1 MNYLVFRAARLLLL
15 LVLAA
20 ALPVLAAGRTVSRRL
35 RAMLVTLVVLSALAF
50 VNFGFFHVFSGQR
63 IHYWDAFH
71 YFVGAKY
78 LPELGYTRLYEA
90 TWLAGREM
98 GAFADIEWIR
108 DLPTYQ
114 ARHTRSID
122 AAAVRARF
130 TDARWRAF
138 KQDLL
143 VFGPR
148 IPDWRRLF
156 LDHGFN
162 DPPPRAMLLHALLRW
177 APATPTTLALVTSID
192 YVLIAGAL
200 WSARVAFGP
209 VAGAVGAAFFF
220 LNFFGR
226 FDFIGGSILRW
237 DWIAAL
243 IFGIAA
249 FARGAGITAGLCIAY
264 AVLARLFPVAFLVP
278 LVIKWI
284 QIRRTG
290 AVDRTLDRCLTASA
304 VLLVTIALMLGLA
317 GDSVLIAEFVTKIR
331 LHGETAFT
339 NHVGLGTWLVFQTAS
354 WTIHEGVQ
362 TVEPAA
368 VMAARPAPW
377 IATYSARPASGVDD
391 VRGPPGLL
399 RLLAGRLLLF
409 VPCRARAPAVA
420 LWCRRPVPTTRDR
433 ASGPRQRRRLCI
445 RDPLPRS
452 SPALPCRLRAPGRLL
467 RRLARARVRPPWHRC
482 SPADLAAERRGQGT
496 VATIGFCSGAEILVS
511 GSSVSF
517 LPPDFE
523 RSSEAFLSPLDRDRH
538 AHRSVV
544 AFPYRSS
551 RPGSNCRPCCS

>member
-377 IATYSARPASGVDD
+377 IVPTVSALYLGFALPLILRARPLESMMYAVPLVYCVFSPAGYYYSFLVVLVLLPWHSGVVD
-391 VRGPPGLL
+391 RS
-399 RLLAGRLLLF
+399 RLLAIALLAL
-409 VPCRARAPAVA
+409 VNVA
-420 LWCRRPVPTTRDR
+420 GY
-433 ASGPRQRRRLCI
+433 A
-445 RDPLPRS
+445 
-452 SPALPCRLRAPGRLL
+452 
-467 RRLARARVRPPWHRC
+467 
-482 SPADLAAERRGQGT
+482 
-496 VATIGFCSGAEILVS
+496 FEILSHDHLPLFHAVS
-511 GSSVSF
+511 ALLGAYFVAW
-517 LPPDFE
+517 LALE
-523 RSSEAFLSPLDRDRH
+523 YARLGIAAVPLTWQPSGGARGR
-538 AHRSVV
+538 
-544 AFPYRSS
+544 
-551 RPGSNCRPCCS
+551 